1 MNKRLNALEKELGC
15 ESSNFIIDTH
25 KIRNKVNTTLNTDL
39 EERKIYM
46 KQKLIKMIAIVAAIV
61 ALGATTA
68 FAAINSDLLKAFFE
82 GDTSAIQSNVKT
94 PKESV
99 TDGRFTLT
107 LEQVLASKYQ
117 VLVVFSV
124 EGLTPDAVSELMKDR
139 SGLMSGAEPISF
151 GPKDK
156 KAIEQFKFSGYGWGE
171 IEEKKTS
178 TKRYWALSS
187 SYSLNENEEDYYIK
201 LSAMKHAK
209 EITIPMKCNVE
220 TLDLVLKNPSY
231 GDTEIKMTPIGV
243 VLETTNNE
251 TEFFTN
257 VFFRMK
263 NGEIKTFNE
272 LLKNNMDYGNDPAQ
286 EKLKCGAL
294 FHSIMNLSDFK
305 SVIVDNIEYDIKDT
319 TKTKK
324 VEIDKKLY
332 PFKIKPVNKDKCYM
346 PVSEFCEKIGAAM
359 EWDDKT
365 ESLTITYRDSKYVIT
380 NGSNVVL
387 KDGKKITLHN
397 DEEIFFSDGKL
408 VASIEFIEDAFHM
421 RIDFPFELHLKNIP
435 EKDWTWTVIP

>member
-1 MNKRLNALEKELGC
+1 MNKRLDALSNEVGC
-15 ESSNFIIDTH
+15 ECSNFKIDT
-25 KIRNKVNTTLNTDL
+25 KNIKNKVNTTLNSDF
-39 EERKIYM
+39 EEKRIYM
-46 KQKLIKMIAIVAAIV
+46 KQKLIKIIAIAAAIV
-61 ALGATTA
+61 ALGATTV
-68 FAAINSDLLKAFFE
+68 FAAVNSDLLKEFFA
-82 GDTSAIQSNVKT
+82 GDASAVQNHVKT
-94 PKESV
+94 PRESV

-117 VLVVFSV
+117 VLVVFSI
-124 EGLTPDAVSELMKDR
+124 EGLTTEAVSELMRDGKED
-139 SGLMSGAEPISF
+139 LMSNTDSISF

-156 KAIEQFKFSGYGWGE
+156 KAIEQSKFNGYTWGE
-171 IEEKKTS
+171 IEEKRTS
-178 TKRYWALSS
+178 TKRYWTLSS

-201 LSAMKHAK
+201 LGVMNPSK
-209 EITIPMKCNVE
+209 EITVPMKCNVE

-243 VLETTNNE
+243 VLETTSNE

-272 LLKNNMDYGNDPAQ
+272 LLKDNMDYGNEPAQ
-286 EKLKCGAL
+286 EKMKGGAL
-294 FHSIMNLSDFK
+294 FHSIMNFSDFK
-305 SVIVDNIEYDIKDT
+305 SVIVDKIEYDIKDT
-319 TKTKK
+319 SKTKT

-346 PVSEFCEKIGAAM
+346 PVNEFCEKIGAAM

-365 ESLTITYRDSKYVIT
+365 EALTITYRDLKYVIT

-387 KDGKKITLHN
+387 RNGKKVSLYN

-408 VASIEFIEDAFHM
+408 VASIDFIGEAMHM
-421 RIDFPFELHLKNIP
+421 DIGFPFELRKVP
-435 EKDWTWTVIP
+435 EEDWTWTVIP

>member
-1 MNKRLNALEKELGC
+1 MNKRLNALSNEVGC
-15 ESSNFIIDTH
+15 EGSNFKIDT
-25 KIRNKVNTTLNTDL
+25 KDIKNKVNSSLNTDF

-46 KQKLIKMIAIVAAIV
+46 KQKLIKMIAIAAAII
-61 ALGATTA
+61 ALGATTV
-68 FAAINSDLLKAFFE
+68 FAAVNSDLLKEFFE
-82 GDTSAIQSNVKT
+82 GDTSAVQNNVKT

-124 EGLTPDAVSELMKDR
+124 EGLTTEAISELMRDGKED
-139 SGLMSGAEPISF
+139 LMSNIDSISF

-156 KAIEQFKFSGYGWGE
+156 KAMEQFKFNGYTWGE
-171 IEEKKTS
+171 IEEKRTS

-201 LSAMKHAK
+201 LGAMKPAK
-209 EITIPMKCNVE
+209 EITVPMKCNVE

-243 VLETTNNE
+243 LLETTNNE
-251 TEFFTN
+251 IEFFTN

-272 LLKNNMDYGNDPAQ
+272 LLKNNMDYGNDPAE
-286 EKLKCGAL
+286 EKLKGGAL
-294 FHSIMNLSDFK
+294 FHSIMNFSDFK

-346 PVSEFCEKIGAAM
+346 PV
-359 EWDDKT
+359 
-365 ESLTITYRDSKYVIT
+365 
-380 NGSNVVL
+380 
-387 KDGKKITLHN
+387 
-397 DEEIFFSDGKL
+397 
-408 VASIEFIEDAFHM
+408 
-421 RIDFPFELHLKNIP
+421 
-435 EKDWTWTVIP
+435 